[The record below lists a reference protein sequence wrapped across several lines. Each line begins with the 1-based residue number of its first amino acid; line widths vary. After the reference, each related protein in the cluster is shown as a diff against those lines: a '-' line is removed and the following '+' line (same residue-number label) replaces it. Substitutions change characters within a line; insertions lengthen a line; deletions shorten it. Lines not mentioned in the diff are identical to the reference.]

1 MKSLLFLSLAA
12 FAVSNGNDGSFYQN
26 PGTYFLFSGI
36 GFAIGAVL
44 GFFFARMPNFDYEE
58 VKVSLKTLLPC
69 MLIWGIIIAGIG
81 AMAAYLH
88 IMHCISLQ
96 NHSADAFSVLCNL
109 LQSPAISALL
119 QSFAFYRCRS
129 CHSVQKSRFAKQN
142 GIFILYKQ
150 NVDKIYFK
158 WYKSYTLCF
167 FEKV

>member
-81 AMAAYLH
+81 AIATAFKNPVLPNKSGFLFYINKMLTKY
-88 IMHCISLQ
+88 IS
-96 NHSADAFSVLCNL
+96 S
-109 LQSPAISALL
+109 
-119 QSFAFYRCRS
+119 
-129 CHSVQKSRFAKQN
+129 
-142 GIFILYKQ
+142 GIKVILYVFLKRFRLCR
-150 NVDKIYFK
+150 KIKMSKFTMK
-158 WYKSYTLCF
+158 AG
-167 FEKV
+167 

>member
-81 AMAAYLH
+81 YGRISSYYALYLPA
-88 IMHCISLQ
+88 I
-96 NHSADAFSVLCNL
+96 AFSRCVYYSMRFVAISGYFGVVAEFCILPLPFL
-109 LQSPAISALL
+109 LQRSKIPFC
-119 QSFAFYRCRS
+119 QTKRDFY
-129 CHSVQKSRFAKQN
+129 
-142 GIFILYKQ
+142 FI
-150 NVDKIYFK
+150 
-158 WYKSYTLCF
+158 
-167 FEKV
+167 

>member
-69 MLIWGIIIAGIG
+69 MLIWGIIIADIG
-81 AMAAYLH
+81 TMAAYLH

-96 NHSADAFSVLCNL
+96 
-109 LQSPAISALL
+109 
-119 QSFAFYRCRS
+119 
-129 CHSVQKSRFAKQN
+129 
-142 GIFILYKQ
+142 
-150 NVDKIYFK
+150 
-158 WYKSYTLCF
+158 
-167 FEKV
+167 

>member
-44 GFFFARMPNFDYEE
+44 VFFFARMPNFDYEE

-88 IMHCISLQ
+88 IMHCIS
-96 NHSADAFSVLCNL
+96 
-109 LQSPAISALL
+109 
-119 QSFAFYRCRS
+119 
-129 CHSVQKSRFAKQN
+129 VQ
-142 GIFILYKQ
+142 
-150 NVDKIYFK
+150 
-158 WYKSYTLCF
+158 
-167 FEKV
+167 